1 MNMMES
7 CVIKYHFPEV
17 LIIYF
22 LIFLCGSRGI
32 YKLAQC
38 SEHWYMKVEEHF
50 LKLNNP
56 NTTSLYGCGSRYNV
70 KSVFLYTI
78 TWV

>member
-1 MNMMES
+1 MMES
-7 CVIKYHFPEV
+7 CVVKYHFPEV
-17 LIIYF
+17 LIIHF
-22 LIFLCGSRGI
+22 LSFLCGSRGI

-56 NTTSLYGCGSRYNV
+56 NDY
-70 KSVFLYTI
+70 
-78 TWV
+78 

>member
-17 LIIYF
+17 LIIHC
-22 LIFLCGSRGI
+22 LSFLCGSRGI

-56 NTTSLYGCGSRYNV
+56 NDY
-70 KSVFLYTI
+70 
-78 TWV
+78 